1 MFAIMIVLVIKIS
14 RKIICLSVKIHRE
27 NVKDKIGLGV
37 FFFKVQVNETS
48 FGDITNCLGYFPDCP
63 GCCRP

>member
-27 NVKDKIGLGV
+27 NVKDEIGLGV
-37 FFFKVQVNETS
+37 FFF
-48 FGDITNCLGYFPDCP
+48 
-63 GCCRP
+63 